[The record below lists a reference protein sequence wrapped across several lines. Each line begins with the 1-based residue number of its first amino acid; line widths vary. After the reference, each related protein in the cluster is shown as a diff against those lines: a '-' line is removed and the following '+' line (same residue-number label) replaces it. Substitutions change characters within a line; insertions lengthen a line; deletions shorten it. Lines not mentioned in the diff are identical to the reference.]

1 MMMNT
6 LDARSKNQIM
16 SNFKKLRRIKM
27 PKPKTVDQLIA
38 DSLKRNRKVVVD
50 NSQMKLAPVK
60 AAVENSYCHT
70 EMLYN

>member
-1 MMMNT
+1 MMNT

-50 NSQMKLAPVK
+50 NSQMKVAPVK
-60 AAVENSYCHT
+60 AVAVENSYCHT

>member
-38 DSLKRNRKVVVD
+38 DSLKRNRKVVVAD
-50 NSQMKLAPVK
+50 SQIKVATVK
-60 AAVENSYCHT
+60 AVENSYCHT
-70 EMLYN
+70 EML